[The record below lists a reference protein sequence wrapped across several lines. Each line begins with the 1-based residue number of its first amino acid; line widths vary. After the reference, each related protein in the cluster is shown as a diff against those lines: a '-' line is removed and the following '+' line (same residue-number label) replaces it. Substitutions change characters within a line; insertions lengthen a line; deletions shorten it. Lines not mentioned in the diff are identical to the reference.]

1 MVAFVSRS
9 KPADL
14 PHTWVVS
21 GSAEADEVLGRAG
34 LVVVAT
40 SVGNLWSSIGSC
52 ELMRPC
58 LLWGRTR
65 WIRGSCM
72 RMCCGARR

>member
-1 MVAFVSRS
+1 MVTFVLRS

-14 PHTWVVS
+14 PHTWVVT

-40 SVGNLWSSIGSC
+40 SVGNLWSSIGGC
-52 ELMRPC
+52 ELM
-58 LLWGRTR
+58 
-65 WIRGSCM
+65 
-72 RMCCGARR
+72 